1 MERVFLIRYG
11 EIGLKGQNRKYFEDA
26 LQKNIQLA
34 MEAMDDT
41 AGRSSGVR
49 VTKSYGRFYVTGI
62 GVEREQRY
70 LETLSAIPGIVGIS
84 PSFVVENNL
93 DSIKNAAI
101 LSAKEAISEL
111 YPIDTGLSTM
121 TAATFKVHTRRPNKS
136 FPVESPEVNREI
148 GGAILKNVPGLT
160 VDVHNP
166 DILLTVE
173 IRQKHTYVYWNKKP
187 GPGGLPVGAS
197 GKAILLISGGID
209 SPVAGYM
216 AMKRGVEIDAL
227 HFWSYPITGERARD
241 KVVDICKVLRRFNPA
256 LRLYI
261 APFTRIQTE
270 IMEKCPEKFRV
281 IIMRRMM
288 MRVATK
294 LGTRTGSLAIF
305 TGENL
310 GQVASQTLES
320 LRAIEDAA
328 GLPVLRPLI
337 CFDKVETVR
346 VAEKIGTYDISCLPY
361 EDCCTVFVPKHPATR
376 PRIDL
381 AVEAEK
387 HLAVDEL
394 VEECVSNIYEIEPA
408 SG

>member
-11 EIGLKGQNRKYFEDA
+11 EIGLKGQNRKFFEDM

-34 MEAMDDT
+34 MESMDDT
-41 AGRSSGVR
+41 TSRNPGVR
-49 VTKSYGRFYVTGI
+49 VTKSYGRFYITGI
-62 GVEREQRY
+62 DARREKPY
-70 LETLSAIPGIVGIS
+70 LEILSAIPGIVGIS
-84 PSFVVENNL
+84 PSFVAQNNL
-93 DSIKNAAI
+93 DAIKDTAV
-101 LSAKEAISEL
+101 LSVKEAISEL
-111 YPIDTGLSTM
+111 YPMDTGLNAK
-121 TAATFKVHTRRPNKS
+121 TAITFKVHTRRPNKS
-136 FPVESPEVNREI
+136 FPIESPEVNRET

-173 IRQKHTYVYWNKKP
+173 IRQKRTYVYWNEKP

-197 GKAILLISGGID
+197 GKGILLISGGID

-227 HFWSYPITGERARD
+227 HFWSYPITGEKARD
-241 KVVDICKVLRRFNPA
+241 KVVDVCEVLKRFYPG

-270 IMEKCPEKFRV
+270 IIEKCPEKFRV
-281 IIMRRMM
+281 TIMRRMM

-294 LGTRTGSLAIF
+294 LGMKTGSLAIF

-320 LRAIEDAA
+320 LRTIENAA

-337 CFDKVETVR
+337 CFDKVETIK
-346 VAEKIGTYDISCLPY
+346 VAKEIGTYDISSLPY
-361 EDCCTVFVPKHPATR
+361 EDCCTVFVPKHPVTK

-387 HLAVDEL
+387 YLPIDEL
-394 VEECVSNIYEIEPA
+394 VNECVLSIYEIGPD
-408 SG
+408 S